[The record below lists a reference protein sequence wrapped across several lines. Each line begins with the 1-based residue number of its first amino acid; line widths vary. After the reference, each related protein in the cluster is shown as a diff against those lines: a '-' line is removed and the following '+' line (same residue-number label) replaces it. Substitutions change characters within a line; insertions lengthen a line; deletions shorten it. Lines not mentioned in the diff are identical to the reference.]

1 MLPLVDVL
9 GGEGVEVEVDG
20 VVASF
25 LDGRVDDTH
34 VYIKFEPVLYYQNGI
49 RVVLLM
55 LELSSNCYIIIQN
68 AGQAT
73 DPNSYVKV

>member
-25 LDGRVDDTH
+25 LDGRVDDAH

-68 AGQAT
+68 AIVL
-73 DPNSYVKV
+73 DLLPLLLL